1 MATFYD
7 LRKALD
13 NISDMVDQTYLN
25 LEDTNDQCLD
35 PPINVLT
42 NDGEAIYHGPIFDQ
56 PEANKICDYLI
67 NKIPW
72 KHDEAFIYGKH
83 IITAR
88 KVAWYGDEDYD
99 YTYSGKTRTAMKWT
113 PELLKIKQVSEQKTG
128 VIYNS
133 CLLNLYA
140 DGSQG
145 MAWHSDDEKCLGKD
159 TNIASM
165 SFGAERR
172 FDFRHKATREKTSV
186 MLQHGSLLVMQGST
200 QTHWQHQIPKTKKIT
215 TPRVNLTFRTM
226 QF

>member
-1 MATFYD
+1 MA
-7 LRKALD
+7 
-13 NISDMVDQTYLN
+13 DQTHFN
-25 LEDTNDQCLD
+25 LGDAHEEDVSY
-35 PPINVLT
+35 PHNVLAH
-42 NDGEAIYHGPIFDQ
+42 DGEVIYHGAIFDQ
-56 PEANKICDYLI
+56 EEANRTYADLMD
-67 NKIPW
+67 KIPW

-88 KVAWYGDEDYD
+88 KVAWYGDRDYN
-99 YTYSGKTRTAMKWT
+99 YSYSGKTRTAMKWT
-113 PELLKIKQVSEQKTG
+113 PELLKIKHAAEQKTG
-128 VIYNS
+128 MIYNS

-165 SFGAERR
+165 SFGAIRR
-172 FDFRHKATREKTSV
+172 FDFRHKATREKVSV
-186 MLQHGSLLVMQGST
+186 ILQSGSLLVMQGST
-200 QTHWQHQIPKTKKIT
+200 QTHWQHQIPKTTKVT